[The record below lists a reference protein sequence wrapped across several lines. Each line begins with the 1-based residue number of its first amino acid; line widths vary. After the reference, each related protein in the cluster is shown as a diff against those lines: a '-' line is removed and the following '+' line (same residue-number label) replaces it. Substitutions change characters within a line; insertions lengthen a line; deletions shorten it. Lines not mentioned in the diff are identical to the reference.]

1 MAGFG
6 GSFPA
11 RGVWIE
17 IRPAQSRISGRH
29 VVPRKGS
36 VD

>member
-17 IRPAQSRISGRH
+17 IPLSATGC
-29 VVPRKGS
+29 VAFPVAPRKGS